1 MNTTPMGTTT
11 WTVPS
16 WGGLDCFRAVAWR
29 QRYARHRHECLAI
42 GVFEE
47 GVGGTE
53 YRGSLS
59 YIAPGQVVAMNPDE
73 AHTGFAADGAM
84 TYRMFYLT
92 DAAAS
97 LISPGRP
104 ARFREVCISN
114 THWAGQLFMLHK
126 QLERGEDV
134 LAGEVRGLEILSGFF
149 RTFGGAGEPAQA
161 GPEPRAVGRIKEY
174 IRAQHARNVS
184 IEELVAVSGL
194 SRAYLIRAFRRSVGM
209 PPHTWLLQLRVDR
222 ACQMLAEG
230 RAIADVALETGFA
243 DQSHLTRR
251 FRSIIGLTPAQFA
264 ARRSRPKP
272 SD

>member
-1 MNTTPMGTTT
+1 MSAASMGTTT

-29 QRYARHRHECLAI
+29 QRYARHRHESLAV

-53 YRGSLS
+53 YRGALS
-59 YIAPGQVVAMNPDE
+59 YIAPGQVVVMNPDE

-84 TYRMFYLT
+84 TYRMFYVS

-104 ARFREVCISN
+104 VRFREVCISD
-114 THWAGQLFMLHK
+114 THWAGQLLMLHR
-126 QLERGEDV
+126 QLERREDA
-134 LAGEVRGLEILSGFF
+134 LAG
-149 RTFGGAGEPAQA
+149 GGAGEPAQA
-161 GPEPRAVGRIKEY
+161 GREPRAVERIKEY

-184 IEELVAVSGL
+184 IEELVAVAGL

-222 ACQMLAEG
+222 ACQLLAEG

-251 FRSIIGLTPAQFA
+251 LRSITGLTPAQYA
-264 ARRSRPKP
+264 AGRCRPKHT
-272 SD
+272 D